1 MTGIFFGKVC
11 LLTGAHWTM
20 HFYLSDL
27 FCQAAG
33 GVCLSVCL
41 PFCQSIHALQAS
53 LYACVSLN
61 VYACVCTCGTL
72 PW

>member
-1 MTGIFFGKVC
+1 
-11 LLTGAHWTM
+11 M

-27 FCQAAG
+27 FCQATG
-33 GVCLSVCL
+33 GVRLSVCL

-61 VYACVCTCGTL
+61 VCACVCTCGTL